1 MIDHV
6 NAYILQPF
14 TEIFLDKT
22 KFPKL
27 FPVITANYVSYF
39 GVIAAIIAARL
50 MLFDLVWLNRLAVL
64 AFFVRQFMDDLDGY
78 VARYH
83 LGIDTN
89 KQVKYLTIMKI
100 IFF

>member
-22 KFPKL
+22 KFPEL
-27 FPVITANYVSYF
+27 FPFITADYVSYL
-39 GVIAAIIAARL
+39 GVFAAIIAARL
-50 MLFDLVWLNRLAVL
+50 MLFDLIWINRLAVL
-64 AFFVRQFMDDLDGY
+64 AFFVRQLMDDLDGF

-83 LGIDTN
+83 LGIDTT
-89 KQVKYLTIMKI
+89 KQVN
-100 IFF
+100 